1 MSGSLVIQDSSEISV
16 ARGSVSIFVLFRPP
30 ANCMT
35 PPTLGRATF
44 FTLSTDSSRN
54 TLIDTPRIMFNQIS
68 GHPMAQSSWYI
79 TVAITPSD
87 LNYQRE
93 IVTMIALSWK
103 WHTLPLKMLLLLLS
117 RFSHVWLCV
126 TPQTVPHQ
134 ASQSLGFSRQEHWS
148 GLPFPS
154 PMHESEKLKWSRS
167 VVSDS

>member
-1 MSGSLVIQDSSEISV
+1 MIYGHSSKIAKEKEFFLTQLFI
-16 ARGSVSIFVLFRPP
+16 LFRPST
-30 ANCMT
+30 NWMR
-35 PPTLGRATF
+35 PTYTGEDDPLYSMYQFPTHQE
-44 FTLSTDSSRN
+44 
-54 TLIDTPRIMFNQIS
+54 IMFNWIS